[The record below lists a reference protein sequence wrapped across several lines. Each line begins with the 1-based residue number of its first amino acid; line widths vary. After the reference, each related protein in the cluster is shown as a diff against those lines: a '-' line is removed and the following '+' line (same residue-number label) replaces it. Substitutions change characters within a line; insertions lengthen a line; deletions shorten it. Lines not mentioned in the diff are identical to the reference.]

1 MSKSSVYTTT
11 KDVLANVDLPMQTR
25 TYKPVSHTQLIDL
38 TLESIHQS
46 GFTLDSEKYSMARD
60 GNVANGNFAIRN
72 IADSE
77 MQLQIGWQNSYDK
90 SLTLKFAMGTHIFI
104 CQNGCVS
111 GDMGSFKKKHVGEIQ
126 TFTPQAISEYIKTA
140 GDVFM
145 QMQHEREAMKQI
157 ELSKRITAD
166 LIGRMYIEQD
176 FIESTQLNIIKREL
190 NKPTHNYGADNSLWE
205 LYQFTTFAM
214 KEIHPSLWMG
224 NHIDAHRFFT
234 DEVYYN
240 RKEATV
246 DVTYEY
252 AI

>member
-1 MSKSSVYTTT
+1 
-11 KDVLANVDLPMQTR
+11 
-25 TYKPVSHTQLIDL
+25 
-38 TLESIHQS
+38 
-46 GFTLDSEKYSMARD
+46 
-60 GNVANGNFAIRN
+60 
-72 IADSE
+72 
-77 MQLQIGWQNSYDK
+77 
-90 SLTLKFAMGTHIFI
+90 
-104 CQNGCVS
+104 
-111 GDMGSFKKKHVGEIQ
+111 MGSFKKKHVGEIQ

-190 NKPTHNYGADNSLWE
+190 NKPTHNYSADNSLWE

-234 DEVYYN
+234 DVAKTPLITD
-240 RKEATV
+240 RMEAAI